1 MLATALFTIAKTWK
15 EPECPSREGGIK
27 KTWSIY
33 TVGYSSAIKES
44 EIKPCPATQMKL
56 EIIILSEVSHKEDKY
71 HMITSVRAIENM
83 TQISLSTET
92 DSQTQRTDFWLP
104 RKRGTGEGWLGSSGR
119 TDANHYIQNGWT
131 TGSYSIAQGT
141 VFNIMINQNGK
152 EFQKPLCSPLH
163 WHAAVSFHHTL
174 PSLSSWCWNIRCFFK
189 KSSSPP
195 PT

>member
-1 MLATALFTIAKTWK
+1 MLELPYDSAILLLGIYLEKTVIQKDPCTPMLATALFMIAKTWK

-56 EIIILSEVSHKEDKY
+56 EIIILSEVSHKEKDKY

-104 RKRGTGEGWLGSSGR
+104 RKRGTGEGWLGSLGR
-119 TDANHYIQNGWT
+119 TDANHYTQNG
-131 TGSYSIAQGT
+131 
-141 VFNIMINQNGK
+141 
-152 EFQKPLCSPLH
+152 
-163 WHAAVSFHHTL
+163 
-174 PSLSSWCWNIRCFFK
+174 
-189 KSSSPP
+189 
-195 PT
+195 